1 MDEKKGQILSAC
13 IAGTIIII
21 AEIAITTTMLTVS
34 GFFAT
39 NLFAITTN
47 PEPGMRTARIRT
59 FSNVV
64 DNLFAVNM
72 IRWSNK
78 NLRNPYNVQGSHIDA
93 TDQIPTGSECALL
106 SNCKHLVYYNVDF
119 IKICI
124 FYSHI
129 NRNNI
134 PFVVENYRLFWD
146 NCLFQD
152 TFFANG
158 IQFTTLYYRYLIVHL
173 IFDSLQLT
181 LTKLM
186 GLLTTQLYL

>member
-72 IRWSNK
+72 IR
-78 NLRNPYNVQGSHIDA
+78 
-93 TDQIPTGSECALL
+93 
-106 SNCKHLVYYNVDF
+106 
-119 IKICI
+119 
-124 FYSHI
+124 
-129 NRNNI
+129 
-134 PFVVENYRLFWD
+134 
-146 NCLFQD
+146 
-152 TFFANG
+152 
-158 IQFTTLYYRYLIVHL
+158 
-173 IFDSLQLT
+173 
-181 LTKLM
+181 
-186 GLLTTQLYL
+186 